1 MADPVSTTLSRRERQ
16 VMDIIL
22 RLGQATA
29 GEVQEG
35 LPDRP
40 SYSAVRATLRLL
52 VRKGHL
58 KHQLDWPRYVYSPTV
73 SRTAARKS
81 ALKQMVRTFFGGS
94 HEEAMA
100 ALIDL
105 SASKLSSEQIDKLH
119 QMIDQAKEE
128 GR

>member
-1 MADPVSTTLSRRERQ
+1 MSDAVPATLSRRERQ
-16 VMDIIL
+16 VMDIIV

-29 GEVQEG
+29 GEVQKN
-35 LPDRP
+35 LPDDP
-40 SYSAVRATLRLL
+40 TYSAVRATLRLL

-58 KHQLDWPRYVYSPTV
+58 KHELDWPRYVYSPTV
-73 SRTAARKS
+73 SRNAARKS

-105 SASKLSSEQIDKLH
+105 SASKLTPEQIAKLRT
-119 QMIDQAKEE
+119 MIDQAKQE